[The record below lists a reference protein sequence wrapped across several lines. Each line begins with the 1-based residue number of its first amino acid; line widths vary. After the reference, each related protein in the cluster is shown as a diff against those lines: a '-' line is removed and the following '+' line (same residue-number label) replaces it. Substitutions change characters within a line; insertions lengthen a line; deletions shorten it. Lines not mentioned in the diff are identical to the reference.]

1 MVRSPP
7 SLVDGGLAL
16 DAVGHPRQRLEPA
29 RSDGLAAAE
38 TPAIRAVGHSGKR
51 GFDEPELLGGLV
63 AQREVA
69 LLGEDLT
76 GRGGLRSVGHLAGR
90 LDGLAQLGEQ
100 SIAFGFQG
108 DSSAVEIGRV
118 HRATVPPAGPESLAR
133 ISCPG
138 ITEGILAIAI
148 DPVCGMEV
156 DTTTSTLSLEYDGTT
171 YWFCGKGCM
180 LDFQEDPEQYLAP
193 GYTPSMEP
201 QEHAG

>member
-1 MVRSPP
+1 
-7 SLVDGGLAL
+7 
-16 DAVGHPRQRLEPA
+16 VGDPRQRLEPA
-29 RSDGLAAAE
+29 RGDRLAAAK
-38 TPAIRAVGHSGKR
+38 ARAVRAVGHTGER
-51 GFDEPELLGGLV
+51 GLDEPELLGRLV
-63 AQREVA
+63 AQRQVT

-76 GRGGLRSVGHLAGR
+76 GSRGLGTVGHLARR
-90 LDGLAQLGEQ
+90 LDGLAQLREQ

-108 DSSAVEIGRV
+108 GSSTIEIQRV
-118 HRATVPPAGPESLAR
+118 HRATVPPASLETLAR

-138 ITEGILAIAI
+138 ITEDTLAIAI